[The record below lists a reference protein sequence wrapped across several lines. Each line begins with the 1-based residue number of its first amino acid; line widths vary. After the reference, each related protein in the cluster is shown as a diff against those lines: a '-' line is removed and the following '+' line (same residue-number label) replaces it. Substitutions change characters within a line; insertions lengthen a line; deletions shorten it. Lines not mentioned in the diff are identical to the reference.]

1 MQKGRGFCSCDTY
14 IIIMVFILV
23 FMGQPSFFSYLQCST
38 SGYKNTTG
46 ILKIGILKSPFYL
59 RVTWHHLFQS

>member
-23 FMGQPSFFSYLQCST
+23 FMGQPLLFFRIYSVAQAA
-38 SGYKNTTG
+38 
-46 ILKIGILKSPFYL
+46 IKIQQVSSK
-59 RVTWHHLFQS
+59 